1 MRPKKYK
8 LSMKKLSTFILLA
21 TALIFGS
28 ACKSKTQEQTDTKE
42 GKSLVLYYSQ
52 TGATKAVA
60 EELQNQLG
68 CDIDSIV
75 AVNPYDGDYGQTISR
90 WMQEKNDSVKVE
102 VKPLSVNLDEYDT
115 IFLGFP
121 IWGGTYALPMASFL
135 SDNKLDGKKVV
146 TFATF
151 GSGGIEKA
159 TLDVAVAL
167 PGADVTEGYG
177 VRNARVAKAP
187 QEIKRFLIENGYV
200 EGEIE
205 ALPAFPEPSEVSEEE
220 AAIFHAACDN
230 YQFPLGNPVSVSSR
244 KTPEGTEY
252 KYGVKSTT
260 PDGSE
265 SRAIIYVIVPEGSSP
280 EFTRVVR
287 E

>member
-1 MRPKKYK
+1 
-8 LSMKKLSTFILLA
+8 MKKLTITMLAATLLCV
-21 TALIFGS
+21 G
-28 ACKSKTQEQTDTKE
+28 ACKSSKTEQAEPQE
-42 GKSLVLYYSQ
+42 GKTLVLFYSQ
-52 TGATKAVA
+52 TGATRAVA
-60 EELQNQLG
+60 EELQAQLG

-90 WMQEKNDSVKVE
+90 WMQERNDSVKVE
-102 VKPLSVNLDEYDT
+102 LKPINANLDDYDT

-135 SDNKLDGKKVV
+135 ADNPLEGKKVV

-151 GSGGIEKA
+151 GSGGIDKA

-167 PGADVTEGYG
+167 PGAEVKEGYG

-187 QEIKRFLIENGYV
+187 GEIKRYLIENGYV
-200 EGEIE
+200 EGEIVE
-205 ALPAFPEPSEVSEEE
+205 LPPFSDPADVTVEE

-230 YQFPLGNPVSVSSR
+230 YQFPLGNPVSVATR
-244 KTPEGTEY
+244 QTPEGMEY
-252 KYGVKSTT
+252 EYAVKSIA

-265 SRAIIYVIVPEGSSP
+265 ANSIIYVITTENDTP

>member
-1 MRPKKYK
+1 
-8 LSMKKLSTFILLA
+8 MKKLHLLLML
-21 TALIFGS
+21 TLMIICGV
-28 ACKSKTQEQTDTKE
+28 ACKSSKNDNSEKSE
-42 GKSLVLYYSQ
+42 GKTLVLYYSQ

-60 EELQNQLG
+60 EELQKQLG

-75 AVNPYDGDYGQTISR
+75 AVNPYDGDYGQTIAR

-102 VKPLSVNLDEYDT
+102 IKPINVNLDEYDT

-135 SDNKLDGKKVV
+135 SDNKLDGKNVV

-159 TLDVAVAL
+159 TIDVAVAL
-167 PGADVTEGYG
+167 PAADVKEGYG
-177 VRNARVAKAP
+177 IRNSRIDNASE
-187 QEIKRFLIENGYV
+187 EIKRFLIENEYI

-205 ALPAFPEPSEVSEEE
+205 PLPAFSDPVDVTDQE
-220 AAIFHAACDN
+220 AVIFHAACDN
-230 YQFPLGNPVSVSSR
+230 YQFPLGNPVSVATR
-244 KTPEGTEY
+244 NTPAGTEY
-252 KYGVKSTT
+252 EFGVKSTT
-260 PDGSE
+260 PDGTE
-265 SRAIIYVIVPEGSSP
+265 SNSIIYIIAPQGQTP
-280 EFTRVVR
+280 EFTKVVR

>member
-1 MRPKKYK
+1 
-8 LSMKKLSTFILLA
+8 MKKIINVIMLAILVVC
-21 TALIFGS
+21 GG
-28 ACKSKTQEQTDTKE
+28 ACKSSKAEKDESQE
-42 GKSLVLYYSQ
+42 GKTLVLYYSQ

-60 EELQNQLG
+60 EELQKQLG

-75 AVNPYDGDYGQTISR
+75 AVNPYEGDYGQTIAR
-90 WMQEKNDSVKVE
+90 WMKEKQDSAKVE
-102 VKPLSVNLDEYDT
+102 VKQVNVNLDDYDT

-135 SDNKLDGKKVV
+135 SDNKLNGKNVV

-151 GSGGIEKA
+151 GSGGIDKA

-167 PGADVTEGYG
+167 PAADVKEGYG
-177 VRNARVAKAP
+177 VRNARVEKAP
-187 QEIKRFLIENGYV
+187 AEIKRFLIENGYI

-205 ALPAFPEPSEVSEEE
+205 PLPAFSDPTDVSDIE
-220 AAIFHAACDN
+220 AVIFHAACDN
-230 YQFPLGNPVSVSSR
+230 YQFPLGNPVSVASR
-244 KTPEGTEY
+244 ETPEGTEY
-252 KYGVKSTT
+252 EFGVKSTA
-260 PDGSE
+260 PDSSE
-265 SRAIIYVIVPEGSSP
+265 SNSIIYILAPQGQTP

>member
-1 MRPKKYK
+1 
-8 LSMKKLSTFILLA
+8 MKKLSTIILLA
-21 TALIFGS
+21 TILIFGS
-28 ACKSKTQEQTDTKE
+28 SCKSNKTEQAESQE
-42 GKSLVLYYSQ
+42 GKTLVLYYSQ

-60 EELQNQLG
+60 EELQKQLG

-75 AVNPYDGDYGQTISR
+75 AVNPYDGDYGQTIAR
-90 WMQEKNDSVKVE
+90 WLQEKKDSIKVG
-102 VKPLSVNLDEYDT
+102 VKPLNVNLDEYET

-121 IWGGTYALPMASFL
+121 IWGGTYALPIASYL
-135 SDNKLDGKKVV
+135 ADNDLTGKNVV

-167 PGADVTEGYG
+167 PGADVKEGYG
-177 VRNARVAKAP
+177 VRNARVAKSS
-187 QEIKRFLIENGYV
+187 QEIKRFLIENSYIN
-200 EGEIE
+200 GEIE
-205 ALPAFPEPSEVSEEE
+205 PLPEFSEPTEVTEEE

-244 KTPEGTEY
+244 KTPEGMEY
-252 KYGVKSTT
+252 EYGVKSTA

-265 SRAIIYVIVPEGSSP
+265 SNTIIYVIAPKGSSP